1 MSLVQERTRFANRL
15 QKVLED
21 TNIKLTSVASDILGV
36 SAQAILRALQAGQE
50 EPMILAELAKG
61 KLRPSGMNWSKL

>member
-15 QKVLED
+15 QKVLDD
-21 TNIKLTSVASDILGV
+21 TNIKLTSVASDIRGV

-50 EPMILAELAKG
+50 DPKILAEPAKG
-61 KLRPSGMNWSKL
+61 KTVI